1 MRETTPEVEAIG
13 QLNITGNVIPGSWFK
28 TVVGD
33 TGKPN
38 LNAIMVLSDIVY
50 WYRPTEMRDE
60 RTGATVGFQRKFK
73 GDLLQRSYKQLSDQF
88 GISKQSAM
96 RAVVLLEKLGAITRI
111 FRTIEADDT
120 VLNNVLFIK
129 PNVERIFELT
139 YPDTPLSSFLMGGCH
154 QKRRDIYIDYVT
166 ETTPSTCN
174 NQTTP
179 DGEGH
184 DGGTNERAHARESR
198 EEPQGPHSSPKFD
211 YLIESIH
218 REFREAYPDVPL
230 RYQNESFLEREREIV
245 AEAAEAAGDG
255 VGRWREDVLRALGN
269 PDFRKWLMSNKR
281 GDWCPTLGNVLSS
294 GDWRRFSTEGR
305 WL

>member
-38 LNAIMVLSDIVY
+38 LNAIMVLSDVVY

-96 RAVVLLEKLGAITRI
+96 RAVVLLEKLGAITRV
-111 FRTIEADDT
+111 FRTIETDDT

-139 YPDTPLSSFLMGGCH
+139 YPDTPLPSKMMTGSP
-154 QKRRDIYIDYVT
+154 QKRGDIYIDYVT

-179 DGEGH
+179 DRDGH
-184 DGGTNERAHARESR
+184 EGGTNERARARKISADT
-198 EEPQGPHSSPKFD
+198 QGQGTAELD
-211 YLIESIH
+211 YLIDAAH
-218 REFREAYPDVPL
+218 RDFREAYPDVPL

-255 VGRWREDVLRALGN
+255 VGRWREDVLRALRN
-269 PDFRKWLMSNKR
+269 PDFRKWLMDNRR
-281 GDWCPTLGNVLSS
+281 GDWCPTLGNVLAS